1 LALVPPGG
9 WPGRG
14 LAVGNEQKL
23 IRVVTVKPYL
33 EPRRHYSSIIYMPV
47 GLKLELEDGR
57 VFTMYAVPPEVIEAI
72 IMIER
77 NDPPPR
83 RQSLFTFLAYNES
96 FKDLLDV
103 VLEKVVIDEFDP
115 NTGLYTATVHLESD
129 GLSLAVKMIPSH
141 AVYLALVGGKPVYV
155 TEDLVEI
162 SMRDQEELSD
172 LLGDLDV
179 DDLEDDEEE

>member
-1 LALVPPGG
+1 VDT
-9 WPGRG
+9 
-14 LAVGNEQKL
+14 EQKL
-23 IRVVTVKPYL
+23 VRVVAVKPYL
-33 EPRRHYSSIIYMPV
+33 EARRHYNSIIYMPV

-72 IMIER
+72 IMMER

-83 RQSLFTFLAYNES
+83 RQSLFSFLAYNES
-96 FKDLLDV
+96 FKDLLDII
-103 VLEKVVIDEFDP
+103 LEKVVIDEFDP

-141 AVYLALVGGKPVYV
+141 AVYLALVSGKPIYV
-155 TEDLVEI
+155 TEELVEI

-172 LLGDLDV
+172 LLEDLDL
-179 DDLEDDEEE
+179 DEFDDEEE